1 MSKIYRVFIPFIHEE
16 FTPQTVCH
24 RLQTGGLC
32 DVVKIDLHDKKERT
46 QYGVLRS
53 LNHKYAFLE
62 VIPMRDTV
70 QGRNLQYN
78 LDGNQNTQIVHNND
92 RSKYWVIK
100 PHLSIETRIER
111 GFSLLPSSN
120 LTSLVREPEEE
131 KFEYQEEE
139 EEEEEE
145 DECEEP
151 EWLHEPMQ
159 SLPLSDLHT
168 IPAIQLV
175 DPVKLVDPIQLVDS
189 ALPDCLRFITEDVLK
204 EAFAA
209 SQMRKSYFDSHREQL
224 ELHDD
229 YDDIMRDLQRAH
241 RLMQIMTF

>member
-1 MSKIYRVFIPFIHEE
+1 MSKVYRVFIPFIHEE
-16 FTPQTVCH
+16 FTPQTVCRH
-24 RLQTGGLC
+24 LQSGGLC
-32 DVVKIDLHDKKERT
+32 GVVKIDLHDKKERT

-62 VIPMRDTV
+62 VIPMRDTA

-78 LDGNQNTQIVHNND
+78 LDNNQNTQIMHDND

-111 GFSLLPSSN
+111 GFSLLPSSS
-120 LTSLVREPEEE
+120 LTTLVVENE
-131 KFEYQEEE
+131 KDECECEEE
-139 EEEEEE
+139 EEG
-145 DECEEP
+145 DEEEP

-159 SLPLSDLHT
+159 TLPLSELHT
-168 IPAIQLV
+168 IPAVKPVDPIKLV
-175 DPVKLVDPIQLVDS
+175 DPVKPVDS

-204 EAFAA
+204 DAFAA

-241 RLMQIMTF
+241 RLMQIITI